1 MERGSG
7 LYWYEYVRQTEAL
20 IGAQEVDSNIQ
31 EGGVQILQVEVSVY
45 EGLYGC
51 SFGIQKEW

>member
-51 SFGIQKEW
+51 SFGIQKE